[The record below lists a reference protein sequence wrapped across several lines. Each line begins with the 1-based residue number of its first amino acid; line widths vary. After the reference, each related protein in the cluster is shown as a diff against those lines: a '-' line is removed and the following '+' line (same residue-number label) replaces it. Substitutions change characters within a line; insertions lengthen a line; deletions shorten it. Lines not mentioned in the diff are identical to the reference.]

1 VSRATAVNR
10 SRPTGK
16 PPARC
21 PTWCATR
28 WNTASVDAKRRKIIW
43 PDGKRLSIEQSA
55 QRIEAEHPDMPRELI
70 DNSLCN
76 WLDNC
81 VPKSFSERQI
91 AELGRL
97 VGPWICDHERKS
109 STAGK

>member
-1 VSRATAVNR
+1 
-10 SRPTGK
+10 
-16 PPARC
+16 
-21 PTWCATR
+21 
-28 WNTASVDAKRRKIIW
+28 
-43 PDGKRLSIEQSA
+43 
-55 QRIEAEHPDMPRELI
+55 MPRELI